1 MQTKL
6 YSRALLVATFA
17 TSLVLTA
24 CGGASGTS
32 DSSIAPKDA
41 TSKEVSASHGE
52 DLPRGVSATAMEP
65 DYGQPKPQ
73 ADIEVMAKRL
83 GGQFNGRN
91 ATEPESLMGAAKT
104 LGVPKAAPSPQAV
117 YRFFNTQTGVHFYTI
132 STQER
137 DRVVDD
143 FPWFNL
149 EGRAFFALQASSAAL
164 SPVYRFYNSVS
175 GTHFYT
181 INESEKDDVV
191 ARFPD
196 IFQLEGI
203 AWYASTSAGEGWTPI
218 HRFFNTQTGTHFYT
232 SSDEERA
239 SVVANLKQFTYEGIG
254 YYIRGAG
261 DPFLSGTVNVN
272 GPIRNAVVCLDLNAN
287 SACDAGEPASPK
299 TGPSGIYSLSF
310 TRNAISEAEQDAASL
325 IAPMVPGDPTH
336 ADTTLD
342 QGNGSPVTTVAY
354 VLRQVPGKAGQ
365 INPLSTLVAAGVA
378 GGMSEAVAR
387 RNAALQL
394 DFAESKIDNYQDDP
408 ALNDAAPVDSARLM
422 AYVVARALEDEVP
435 LSVGEQT
442 SSIAAELWDLRNLRY
457 TDVNNFNYL
466 EFSVLAKAE
475 GEEGATLTD
484 WRMGRSGGVLIGED
498 DLYNQAYL
506 APGGWTGCR
515 ADILL
520 TSTLG
525 NPSRSTFCDALQT
538 VGYRARVDV
547 AGRSMS
553 SVVTDLQADPGN
565 TINVGL
571 STSGLMAALGS
582 STFPSGSA
590 LRPGYTLNLNQPV
603 FLNSV
608 NTDGR
613 TEGVDA
619 TLEILIDDHPASV
632 ADAALPGVSAS
643 LSLGL
648 GSGNLKNLRVSF
660 IGAVSAT
667 AGTVQFYECDLDITL
682 TVASNCA
689 KTQIGTYTITT
700 IHGDRAMSFAGHA
713 STVMN
718 HERLYVE
725 VKDAN
730 RVNGFISG
738 DWVFLAR
745 RLKPGLANN
754 GSTNTRLNGA
764 GWGAMKAQL
773 GI

>member
-1 MQTKL
+1 MKPNL
-6 YSRALLVATFA
+6 YPLVLASMPLMASLL
-17 TSLVLTA
+17 LTA
-24 CGGASGTS
+24 CGGGKDSVASL
-32 DSSIAPKDA
+32 APKDA
-41 TSKEVSASHGE
+41 TSTEASAEQGE
-52 DLPRGVSATAMEP
+52 DLPRGVSAAAMSP

-73 ADIEVMAKRL
+73 AEIEAMAKRL
-83 GGQFNGRN
+83 GGYFNGRS
-91 ATEPESLMGAAKT
+91 ASDQTALMGAEKSM
-104 LGVPKAAPSPQAV
+104 GVPKAAPSPQAV
-117 YRFFNTQTGVHFYTI
+117 FRFFNTRTGVHFYTI
-132 STQER
+132 SALER
-137 DRVVDD
+137 DRVVND
-143 FPWFNL
+143 FPWFSL
-149 EGRAFFALQASSAAL
+149 EGPAFFSLQAPSAGL

-181 INESEKDDVV
+181 ISESEKDNVV
-191 ARFPD
+191 AQFPD
-196 IFQLEGI
+196 IFQLEGV
-203 AWYASTSAGEGWTPI
+203 AWYGSTSAGAGWAPI

-232 SSDEERA
+232 ASEEERD
-239 SVVANLKQFTYEGIG
+239 SVESNLKQFTYEGIG

-287 SACDAGEPASPK
+287 SACDAGEPASSK

-310 TRNAISEAEQDAASL
+310 TRNAVSEAEQDAASL
-325 IAPMVPGDPTH
+325 IAPMVPGDPTN
-336 ADTTLD
+336 ANTTLD
-342 QGNGSPVTTVAY
+342 ESNGSPVTTVAY

-365 INPLSTLVAAGVA
+365 LNPLSTLVAAGLA

-394 DFAESKIDNYQDDP
+394 AFPEAKIDNYQDDP
-408 ALNDAAPVDSARLM
+408 VLNEAAPVDSARLM
-422 AYVVARALEDEVP
+422 AHVVARALEDGVP
-435 LSVGEQT
+435 LSVGLQT
-442 SSIAAELWDLRNLRY
+442 SAVEAALNDLRTLRY
-457 TDVNNFNYL
+457 TDANNFNYL

-475 GEEGATLTD
+475 GEEGVSLTD
-484 WRMGRSGGVLIGED
+484 WRLGRSGGVLIGED

-506 APGGWTGCR
+506 APDGWTGCR
-515 ADILL
+515 ADVSLD
-520 TSTLG
+520 STLG
-525 NPSRSTFCDALQT
+525 TPNRFTFCDALHG
-538 VGYRARVDV
+538 VSYRRSVDV
-547 AGRSMS
+547 AGHSMS

-565 TINVGL
+565 PINAGL
-571 STSGLMAALGS
+571 STSGLLAALGS
-582 STFPSGSA
+582 TTFPSGSA

-619 TLEILIDDHPASV
+619 TLEVLIDEHPAAV

-648 GSGNLKNLRVSF
+648 GSGSFKNLRVSF

-667 AGTVQFYECDLDITL
+667 AGTVQFYECDLDGTL

-689 KTQIGTYTITT
+689 QTQVGTYAITT
-700 IHGDRAMSFAGHA
+700 IHGDRVMSFAGHA
-713 STVMN
+713 PTVMN

-725 VKDAN
+725 VRDAN

-745 RLKPGLANN
+745 RLKPGLVNN
-754 GSTNTRLNGA
+754 ESTNTRLNGT
-764 GWGAMKAQL
+764 GWGAMKSQL